1 MNIKSF
7 VLASAAALAL
17 VNCGTPQKTVTQPE
31 TFQLKTFQDSI
42 SYVMGINSGE
52 NLRDIPAGIFDF
64 KAFEKGLK
72 ESFKDSV
79 VYKLDEAASR
89 KLFQTLNDTMQKIEK
104 AKIEEQIAANK
115 AEGAA
120 FLEENAKKPGVVT
133 TESGLQYEVL
143 REGDGEKPGPGDR
156 VKVNYEGKLIDGT
169 VFDSSYKRGEPLVFG
184 VSQVIN
190 GWTEGLQLMPT
201 GSKYRFY
208 IPQDLAYGERGAGK
222 DIKPYATLIFDVELL
237 EVLK

>member
-1 MNIKSF
+1 MNIKTF
-7 VLASAAALAL
+7 VLVSLAALAL
-17 VNCGTPQKTVTQPE
+17 ANCSTPQKTISQPE
-31 TFQLKTFQDSI
+31 PFQLKTFQDSI
-42 SYVMGINSGE
+42 SYAMGINSGE
-52 NLRDIPAGIFDF
+52 NLREMPGGFFDLSV
-64 KAFEKGLK
+64 FEKGLK
-72 ESFKDSV
+72 QSFKNSV
-79 VYKLDEAASR
+79 AIELDEAATR
-89 KLFQTLNDTMQKIEK
+89 DLFQKLNDTMQKIEK
-104 AKIEEQIAANK
+104 AKREEQIAANK
-115 AEGAA
+115 AEGKA
-120 FLEENAKKPGVVT
+120 FLEENSKKPGVIT

-143 REGDGEKPGPGDR
+143 REGSGENPGPGDR
-156 VKVNYEGKLIDGT
+156 VKVNYEGKLLDGT

-208 IPQDLAYGERGAGK
+208 IPENLAYGERGAGK

>member
-7 VLASAAALAL
+7 VLVSVAALAL
-17 VNCGTPQKTVTQPE
+17 ANCSTPQKTVAQPE
-31 TFQLKTFQDSI
+31 KFQLRTFQDSI
-42 SYVMGINSGE
+42 SYAMGISSGE
-52 NLRDIPAGIFDF
+52 NLREMPGGIFNL
-64 KAFEKGLK
+64 AVFEKGLK
-72 ESFKDSV
+72 ESFKDSLAIE
-79 VYKLDEAASR
+79 LDEAASR
-89 KLFQTLNDTMQKIEK
+89 KLFQKLNDTMQKIEK
-104 AKIEEQIAANK
+104 IKREEQIAATR
-115 AEGAA
+115 AEGTA

-143 REGDGEKPGPGDR
+143 REGNGEKPGPGDR
-156 VKVNYEGKLIDGT
+156 VKVNYEGKLLDGT

-190 GWTEGLQLMPT
+190 GWTEGLQLMSI

>member
-7 VLASAAALAL
+7 VLVSVAALAL
-17 VNCGTPQKTVTQPE
+17 ANCSTRQKTVAQPE
-31 TFQLKTFQDSI
+31 KFQLRTFQDSI
-42 SYVMGINSGE
+42 SYAMGISSGE
-52 NLRDIPAGIFDF
+52 NLREMPGGIFNL
-64 KAFEKGLK
+64 AVFEKGLK
-72 ESFKDSV
+72 ESFKDSLAIE
-79 VYKLDEAASR
+79 LDEAASR
-89 KLFQTLNDTMQKIEK
+89 KLFQKLNDTMQKIEK
-104 AKIEEQIAANK
+104 IKREEQIAATR
-115 AEGAA
+115 AEGTA

-143 REGDGEKPGPGDR
+143 REGNGEKPGPGDR
-156 VKVNYEGKLIDGT
+156 VKVNYEGKLLDGT

-190 GWTEGLQLMPT
+190 GWTEGLQLMST
-201 GSKYRFY
+201 GGKYRFY